1 MSAPTLDPRVLGC
14 SRRRAR
20 KLTRAA
26 RKQPHFAIPS
36 ARFLQWLI
44 ATKTPLTPALEAAFH
59 RATENYPSARWTTYE
74 FKQLARAV
82 ARGVSPETLER
93 WSILRADADLDVP
106 LTYVPG
112 PDFPFP
118 EALILPHLGDW
129 SWSARY
135 AIEDAWRLAPKHPN
149 LIANP
154 AFIELHPHKQ
164 SWLLSIAE
172 NTTTNPAPL
181 IPHIVE
187 ELRPEFIAKLDIQT
201 AIDLLTQYPTLRPI
215 EQAGLNLATQLAIPQ
230 IATLSPAALT
240 RIAKA
245 RRNRQTWYATVDALS
260 LLPQD
265 FTLAALATRPELLFA
280 LGSRLHAFGEVRAKQ
295 IIRTTTKAPL
305 FQPPKLLTNN
315 PNALVALDRLLTAH
329 QELAQTIPAYTTWDR
344 HFSGEKPLNRQAIE
358 DVGAQITEALPTL
371 RLRYLIEQI
380 DQQIALYGDLHAG
393 LLRAG
398 LKTGRHPLR
407 RFLHAHTNGHDPRPA
422 HPANK
427 AWLAAHPDV
436 PLETWLNP
444 LRITLPVPGIGDVT
458 LEAETNPFE
467 LLRLGTY
474 ARSCLA
480 PGACNSA
487 NAVAVLLDV
496 NKRAIYA
503 RHANGR
509 FLARQIVAIT
519 DDGHL
524 LPYTVYPENTA
535 PALEDFFQ
543 LFVEDWALQMR
554 LPIAQDGYHSVAP
567 LTLPH
572 WYDDGPWRRFNP

>member
-1 MSAPTLDPRVLGC
+1 MSATTLDPRVLGC

-26 RKQPHFAIPS
+26 RRQPQFAIPS
-36 ARFLQWLI
+36 ARFLQWLL

-59 RATENYPSARWTTYE
+59 GASKNYPPARWTNYE

-82 ARGVSPETLER
+82 ARGVKPETIEI
-93 WSILRADADLDVP
+93 WSILRADADLDINLSV
-106 LTYVPG
+106 VPG
-112 PDFPFP
+112 PNFPFP
-118 EALILPHLGDW
+118 EALILPHLGEW
-129 SWSARY
+129 KWPARY
-135 AIEDAWRLAPKHPN
+135 AVEDAWRLTPKHPQ
-149 LIANP
+149 LLANP
-154 AFIELHPHKQ
+154 AFQVLDAREQ
-164 SWLLSIAE
+164 CWLLTIAE
-172 NTTTNPAPL
+172 NTTQNPEPL

-187 ELRPEFIAKLDIQT
+187 EITPDFIAKLDIQT
-201 AIDLLTQYPTLRPI
+201 AIHLLTQYPTLRPI
-215 EQAGLNLATQLAIPQ
+215 EQSGLHIATQFALPK

-245 RRNRQTWYATVDALS
+245 RRNRQTWSDTVDALV
-260 LLPQD
+260 LLPQEL
-265 FTLAALATRPELLFA
+265 TLGALATRPELLFE
-280 LGSRLHAFGEVRAKQ
+280 LGARLHAFGQVRAKALLKTIQ
-295 IIRTTTKAPL
+295 TQPL
-305 FQPPKLLTNN
+305 FAPVPTT
-315 PNALVALDRLLTAH
+315 LVALDCLLTAH
-329 QELAQTIPAYTTWDR
+329 RDLAQTIPVFTTWDR
-344 HFSGEKPLNRQAIE
+344 HFSGEKPIHRRAIE
-358 DVGAQITEALPTL
+358 DVAAQITESLPAL
-371 RLRYLIEQI
+371 RLRSLIEQI
-380 DQQIALYGDLHAG
+380 DQQIALYGDPHAG

-398 LKTGRHPLR
+398 LTHGRHPLR
-407 RFLHAHTNGHDPRPA
+407 RFLRAHSNGKDPRPA
-422 HPANK
+422 HPANQN
-427 AWLAAHPDV
+427 WLAARPNF
-436 PLETWLNP
+436 PLETWLHP
-444 LRITLPVPGIGDVT
+444 LRITLPVNGIGDVT
-458 LEAETNPFE
+458 LEVESNPFE

-524 LPYTVYPENTA
+524 LPYAVYPENTA

-554 LPIAQDGYHSVAP
+554 LPIARGGYHEVAP

-572 WYDDGPWRRFNP
+572 WYDDGPWRRYLLP